1 MSNFYYKCFKV
12 LKHTLKSYG
21 QFSERMASLKDLINT
36 NDVGRIAQAAP
47 DLLIISFISCI
58 TVIMK

>member
-1 MSNFYYKCFKV
+1 M